1 VSTTT
6 GPESPPP
13 PPDAGSSAAQERPAG
28 PAPRRGTHGT
38 VADMVRTMFV
48 VLAVVVVVYFLV
60 PRPDQVVQPAADVG
74 GAAATAVSQLGFA
87 PLVPQGL
94 PADWVPTEAA
104 VRNATDGIKEFH
116 IGYRVGTGVKDNAY
130 AGVEQ
135 ATRLTDHWL
144 QSNDAGGARAAD
156 VTLDGTTWEQY
167 YKPER
172 AYTSLLL
179 RRPNQVIL
187 VTSKNGGLA
196 QAEVLARALHITT
209 S

>member
-1 VSTTT
+1 
-6 GPESPPP
+6 
-13 PPDAGSSAAQERPAG
+13 
-28 PAPRRGTHGT
+28 
-38 VADMVRTMFV
+38 MVRTLV
-48 VLAVVVVVYFLV
+48 VILAVVIVVYFLV
-60 PRPDQVVQPAADVG
+60 PRPSRIVQPAADVG
-74 GAAATAVSQLGFA
+74 GAVAAATEQLGFS
-87 PLVPQGL
+87 PLIPQGL

-104 VRNATDGIKEFH
+104 VRNAADGIKEFH
-116 IGYRVGTGVKDNAY
+116 IGYRVGTDLDDNAY

-135 ATRLTDHWL
+135 ATRLTSRWL
-144 QSNDAGGARAAD
+144 QINDAGGAKVGD
-156 VTLDGTTWEQY
+156 VPIDGNTWQHL

-196 QAEVLARALHITT
+196 QAEVLARALHVPA